1 LKTLATG
8 HRLRLTLTEGV
19 GHIQIDERQLEQ
31 AIINLVVNARDAMPV
46 AGEIAIATSRSSI
59 GWVTIAVTDTGVG
72 IDESAMSRLF
82 EPFYTTKPPGR
93 GTGLGLPV
101 VLATVENARGEVRV
115 NSAPGRGTTFELRF
129 PPAP

>member
-1 LKTLATG
+1 
-8 HRLRLTLTEGV
+8 
-19 GHIQIDERQLEQ
+19 
-31 AIINLVVNARDAMPV
+31 
-46 AGEIAIATSRSSI
+46 
-59 GWVTIAVTDTGVG
+59 
-72 IDESAMSRLF
+72 MSRLF